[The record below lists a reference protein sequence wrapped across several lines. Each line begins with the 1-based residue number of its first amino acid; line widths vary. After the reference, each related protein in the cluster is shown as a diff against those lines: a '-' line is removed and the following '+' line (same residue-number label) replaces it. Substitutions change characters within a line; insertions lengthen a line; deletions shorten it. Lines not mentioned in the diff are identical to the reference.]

1 MNLKQLEEGL
11 IRIINNGLD
20 KVDSISLKHDNSVV
34 TECDIKIE
42 ENIIQ
47 FLKENFTE
55 IEIVSEENIESHKET
70 YHLKNKFAIIDP
82 IDGTENFYFLQNIF
96 GCAISVV
103 YNDLDYHLIYLPTE
117 NKVISTITNPDF
129 TQTKS
134 NIELYSTSC
143 LGLLNEKK
151 EKQSA
156 RILGSSSFMFYT
168 LLSAA
173 AQSYKYCGKAKIW
186 DYYTGISLALKSRL
200 KFRVKF
206 GDTIIKKMPL
216 DIPHKCDFQIDIDE

>member
-1 MNLKQLEEGL
+1 MDLEKFKIDLIGIINKGLEKINSVNLK
-11 IRIINNGLD
+11 
-20 KVDSISLKHDNSVV
+20 SDNSIV
-34 TECDIKIE
+34 TDCDIKIE
-42 ENIIQ
+42 KQIIAY
-47 FLKENFTE
+47 LESNFPG
-55 IEIVSEENIESHKET
+55 IQIISEENVKSHKEA
-70 YHLKNKFAIIDP
+70 YHLENRFAIIDP

-103 YNDLDYHLIYLPTE
+103 YNDLDYHLIYLPAE

-129 TQTKS
+129 SQTKS